1 MCAYWS
7 ERSRCLYPG
16 YVRRGE
22 LLSNA
27 AGLLFHR
34 GIIRNDRERRVA
46 PILFLWMFFNEST
59 ERQSDFWSLELTVRT
74 VSQPATAT
82 LAD

>member
-16 YVRRGE
+16 YVHRGE

-27 AGLLFHR
+27 AGLQFHHTV
-34 GIIRNDRERRVA
+34 IRSEPGSEA
-46 PILFLWMFFNEST
+46 PILLLWMFFNENT